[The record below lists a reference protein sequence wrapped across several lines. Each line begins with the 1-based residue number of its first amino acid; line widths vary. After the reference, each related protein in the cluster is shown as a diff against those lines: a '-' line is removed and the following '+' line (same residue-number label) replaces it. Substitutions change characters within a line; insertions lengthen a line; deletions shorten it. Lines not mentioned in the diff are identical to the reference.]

1 MAERKSRVMIVD
13 DAALVRLFCRR
24 TLEESDYEVDEALN
38 GLEAF
43 EKLLVSPADLLLVD
57 VNMPK
62 MDGIS
67 FIARL
72 RQQESSLASIPAVVV
87 STEAGKNDRDSAR
100 AAGANYYVVKP
111 VTRDVLLR
119 LCALLSG
126 RTR

>member
-1 MAERKSRVMIVD
+1 MAERKPRVMIVD

-24 TLEESDYEVDEALN
+24 TLEEADYEVDEALN

-43 EKLLVSPADLLLVD
+43 EKLLVSEADLLLVD

-72 RQQESSLASIPAVVV
+72 RQQETSLASIPAVVV
-87 STEAGKNDRDSAR
+87 STEAGKNDRESAR

>member
-1 MAERKSRVMIVD
+1 MLTQA
-13 DAALVRLFCRR
+13 
-24 TLEESDYEVDEALN
+24 
-38 GLEAF
+38 
-43 EKLLVSPADLLLVD
+43 LLVD
-57 VNMPK
+57 DSRSALDFLKRHVEADGTVQVTAFTDPLQAIAFAMQRAYDLVLVDYEMPK

-72 RQQESSLASIPAVVV
+72 RQQESSLASIPAVVA
-87 STEAGKNDRDSAR
+87 STEAGKKDRESAR